1 MCAQGAALQ
10 GVSDRALT
18 TARRARAART
28 AAPQAAKNRM
38 AFQKPDASGKLP
50 YTGTL
55 QTISKV
61 ATTEGATALYRGF
74 SMYYVRC
81 GGHTVISF
89 LMLEE
94 LRRLYRVQTGT

>member
-1 MCAQGAALQ
+1 M
-10 GVSDRALT
+10 T